1 MYIFLGIS
9 MVSSCTG
16 VVFVNVDFPF
26 IVATSGPKMF
36 VAILASYMVTGLF
49 LMRLDRMKYLNV

>member
-1 MYIFLGIS
+1 
-9 MVSSCTG
+9 MVSSCTI

-26 IVATSGPKMF
+26 IIATSGLKMF
-36 VAILASYMVTGLF
+36 VVILASYMVTGLF